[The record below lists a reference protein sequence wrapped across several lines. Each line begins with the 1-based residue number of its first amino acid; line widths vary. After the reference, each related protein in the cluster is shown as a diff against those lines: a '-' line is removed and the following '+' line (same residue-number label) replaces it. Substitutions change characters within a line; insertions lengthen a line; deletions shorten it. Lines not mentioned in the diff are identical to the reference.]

1 MGWKTCTAASHNA
14 AVKIFV
20 LSDPLMHAPL
30 FTAPA
35 QLPRFTSNSIDN
47 GHNRSIHRHC
57 ISSKS
62 LSCRTAADS
71 QHLFSDTGT
80 DYICSHKSIAFLSSG
95 TVDFPVRPSVSGP
108 LSPLPSSSP
117 IHDRQLYISA
127 FRAPFQ
133 TVQLLGLHPC
143 LKINTS
149 KTILFRLLS
158 NNFNTFLLKQIP
170 GRRCNDGIGC
180 QTDCRIPA
188 VN

>member
-1 MGWKTCTAASHNA
+1 MPSVSHGLENLHRRIPQHRCQ
-14 AVKIFV
+14 IFV

-30 FTAPA
+30 FTAPGSF
-35 QLPRFTSNSIDN
+35 PIHFNSIDN

-80 DYICSHKSIAFLSSG
+80 DYICRYRR
-95 TVDFPVRPSVSGP
+95 FPVRPSVSGP

-127 FRAPFQ
+127 FRAPLFKRCSCSGC
-133 TVQLLGLHPC
+133 TL
-143 LKINTS
+143 S
-149 KTILFRLLS
+149 KNQYF
-158 NNFNTFLLKQIP
+158 
-170 GRRCNDGIGC
+170 
-180 QTDCRIPA
+180 
-188 VN
+188 